1 MNNKKL
7 TIKLL
12 PAMIALGMAAQAQA
26 GITLYDKDDTT
37 FSTDGMIN
45 AFYVQ
50 SDNDGR
56 TQSRV
61 KMGFLPN
68 WIGFNFG
75 KQTGDLKLGARS
87 SFWVSINDSD
97 VVRANNQ
104 GRGESLGTDTGID
117 VRQFYGTVDAD
128 WGQVLI
134 GKDFGLFNRTNI
146 MSDELLLGYGQTSDT
161 LGLID
166 GGNVSFGNIGSGYTY
181 PFPKAQITYR
191 SPTKNGF
198 QLAVGI
204 FDPSKSDTDSSEET
218 PRFEGEL
225 TYATNFDNVAV
236 KGWLGGL
243 YQSSDDP
250 DGTDVNSID
259 STGVSYG
266 ANVKFG
272 DLSLTAS
279 GFQSEGIGSIASI
292 DNLVV
297 DESVELEGYLL
308 QGSYTFGPN
317 RVALS
322 YGENEGQNG
331 ADFNYENTAVAWF
344 YTVNSNLKLVAEYDK
359 TEVTLASVEAEEND
373 TVALGAVLTW

>member
-1 MNNKKL
+1 MKNKNL
-7 TIKLL
+7 SMKLL
-12 PAMIALGMAAQAQA
+12 PAMVALGMAAQAQA
-26 GITLYDKDDTT
+26 GITLYDKEGTT
-37 FSTDGMIN
+37 FSTDGLIN
-45 AFYVQ
+45 AFYVH
-50 SDNDGR
+50 SETDDR

-68 WIGFNFG
+68 YIGFNFG
-75 KQTGDLKLGARS
+75 KEAGDLQLGARS

-117 VRQFYGTVDAD
+117 VRQFYGTIDAD
-128 WGQVLI
+128 WGQILI

-146 MSDELLLGYGQTSDT
+146 MSDELLLGYGQSSDA

-191 SPTKNGF
+191 SPAKHGL

-204 FDPSKSDTDSSEET
+204 LDPSKSDVDSSEET
-218 PRFEGEL
+218 PRIEGEL
-225 TYATNFDNVAV
+225 TYSANYSNTAFKA
-236 KGWLGGL
+236 WIGGL

-250 DGTDVNSID
+250 DGADVNSID
-259 STGVSYG
+259 STGISYG

-272 DLSLTAS
+272 GLSLTAS
-279 GFQSEGIGSIASI
+279 GFDSEGIHPAAI
-292 DNLVV
+292 DNFIVAEAAEM
-297 DESVELEGYLL
+297 DGYLL
-308 QGSYTFGPN
+308 QGSYTFGKN

-322 YGENEGQNG
+322 YGENEGSNG
-331 ADFNYENTAVAWF
+331 VDFTYENTAVAWF
-344 YTVNSNLKLVAEYDK
+344 YSVNDNLKLVAEYDQ
-359 TEVTLASVEAEEND
+359 TEIKGATLGTEEND
-373 TVALGAVLTW
+373 TVALGAVMTW

>member
-1 MNNKKL
+1 MNNKKF
-7 TIKLL
+7 TTRLL
-12 PAMIALGMAAQAQA
+12 PAMIAMGMAAQAQA
-26 GITLYDKDDTT
+26 EIKLYDQEGTT
-37 FSTDGMIN
+37 FSTDGLIN
-45 AFYVQ
+45 AFYVH

-56 TQSRV
+56 EQSRV

-75 KQTGDLKLGARS
+75 KETGDLKLGARS

-117 VRQFYGTVDAD
+117 VRQFYGTVDGD

-146 MSDELLLGYGQTSDT
+146 MSDELLLGYGQTSDA

-191 SPTKNGF
+191 SPTRNGL

-204 FDPSKSDTDSSEET
+204 FDPSKSSADSSEDA

-225 TYATNFDNVAV
+225 TYTVNTDSLDFKA
-236 KGWLGGL
+236 WLGGL

-250 DGTDVNSID
+250 VADTSVD

-279 GFQSEGIGSIASI
+279 GFQSEGIHPAAI
-292 DNLVV
+292 DNFVA
-297 DESVELEGYLL
+297 DESVELDGYLV
-308 QGSYTFGPN
+308 QGSYSFGPN

-322 YGENEGQNG
+322 YGENEGDNG
-331 ADFNYENTAVAWF
+331 ADFTYENTAVAWF
-344 YTVNSNLKLVAEYDK
+344 YTVNSNLKLIAEYDQ
-359 TEVTLASVEAEEND
+359 TEISGSTLGTEKND
-373 TVALGAVLTW
+373 TMAFGAVLTW

>member
-1 MNNKKL
+1 MKNKKM
-7 TIKLL
+7 TTKLL
-12 PAMIALGMAAQAQA
+12 PAMIALGMATQAHA
-26 GITLYDKDDTT
+26 GITLYDKEGTT
-37 FSTDGMIN
+37 FSTDGLIN

-56 TQSRV
+56 QQSRV

-75 KQTGDLKLGARS
+75 KETGDLKLGARS

-146 MSDELLLGYGQTSDT
+146 MSDELLLGYGQTSDS

-191 SPTKNGF
+191 TPTKNGF
-198 QLAVGI
+198 QLAIGI
-204 FDPSKSDTDSSEET
+204 LDPSKADTDSSEEA

-225 TYATNFDNVAV
+225 TYGTDFDNGSFKA
-236 KGWLGGL
+236 WLGGL

-250 DGTDVNSID
+250 DGADVNSID

-279 GFQSEGIGSIASI
+279 GFQSEGIGTIAAI

-297 DESVELEGYLL
+297 AEDVELEGYLV

-322 YGENEGQNG
+322 YGENDGDNG
-331 ADFNYENTAVAWF
+331 VDFNYENTAVAWF
-344 YTVNSNLKLVAEYDK
+344 YTVNSNLKLVAEYDQ
-359 TEVTLASVEAEEND
+359 TEVTVAGVEAEQND

>member
-1 MNNKKL
+1 MKNKKM
-7 TIKLL
+7 TTKLL

-26 GITLYDKDDTT
+26 GITLYDKEGTT
-37 FSTDGMIN
+37 FSTDGLIN

-56 TQSRV
+56 EQSRV

-75 KQTGDLKLGARS
+75 KETGDLKLGARS

-97 VVRANNQ
+97 VIRANAQ

-117 VRQFYGTVDAD
+117 VRQFYGTVEAD

-146 MSDELLLGYGQTSDT
+146 MSDELLLGYGQTSDA

-191 SPTKNGF
+191 TPTKNGF

-204 FDPSKSDTDSSEET
+204 FDPSKSDVDSSEDT

-225 TYATNFDNVAV
+225 TYGTDFNNGSFKAWV
-236 KGWLGGL
+236 GGL

-250 DGTDVNSID
+250 DGADVNSID

-279 GFQSEGIGSIASI
+279 GFQSEGIHPAAI
-292 DNLVV
+292 DNFVV
-297 DESVELEGYLL
+297 DESAEMDGYLV

-322 YGENEGQNG
+322 YGENEGDNG
-331 ADFNYENTAVAWF
+331 TDFTYENTAVAWF
-344 YTVNSNLKLVAEYDK
+344 YTVNSNLKLVAEYDQ
-359 TEVTLASVEAEEND
+359 TEISGTTLGTEEND
-373 TVALGAVLTW
+373 TLALGAVLTW

>member
-1 MNNKKL
+1 MNNNKM
-7 TIKLL
+7 TTKLL
-12 PAMIALGMAAQAQA
+12 PAMIALGIASQAQA
-26 GITLYDKDDTT
+26 GITLYDQEGTT

-45 AFYVQ
+45 AFYVR
-50 SDNDGR
+50 SENDGR
-56 TQSRV
+56 EQSRV

-75 KQTGDLKLGARS
+75 KESGDLKLGARS

-97 VVRANNQ
+97 VVRANLQ

-117 VRQFYGTVDAD
+117 VRQFYGTVDGD

-146 MSDELLLGYGQTSDT
+146 MSDELLLGYGQTSDA

-191 SPTKNGF
+191 SPSRHGF

-204 FDPSKSDTDSSEET
+204 LDPSKSDVDSSEEN

-225 TYATNFDNVAV
+225 TYGTDFDNGSFKA
-236 KGWLGGL
+236 WLGGL

-250 DGTDVNSID
+250 NGTDVNRID

-297 DESVELEGYLL
+297 DENVELEGYLL

-322 YGENEGQNG
+322 YGENEGENG

-359 TEVTLASVEAEEND
+359 TEVTLAGTEAEEND

>member
-1 MNNKKL
+1 M
-7 TIKLL
+7 KLL
-12 PAMIALGMAAQAQA
+12 PALVALGMAAQAQA
-26 GITLYDKDDTT
+26 EIKLYDQDGTT

-45 AFYVQ
+45 AFYVH
-50 SDNDGR
+50 SDNDER

-75 KQTGDLKLGARS
+75 KDTGDLQLGARS

-97 VVRANNQ
+97 VVRAANQ

-117 VRQFYGTVDAD
+117 VRQFYGTVDGD

-146 MSDELLLGYGQTSDT
+146 MSDELLMGYGQSSDT

-191 SPTKNGF
+191 SPVKSGF
-198 QLAVGI
+198 QAAAGI

-218 PRFEGEL
+218 PRFEAEL
-225 TYATNFDNVAV
+225 TYGTDFSQGSFKA
-236 KGWLGGL
+236 WLGGL
-243 YQSSDDP
+243 YQSSDNPEGD
-250 DGTDVNSID
+250 DVETID

-272 DLSLTAS
+272 GLSLTAS
-279 GFQSEGIGSIASI
+279 GFQSEGIHPASI
-292 DNLVV
+292 DNFVA
-297 DESVELEGYLL
+297 DESFEMDGYLL
-308 QGSYTFGPN
+308 QGSYSFGKN

-322 YGENEGQNG
+322 YGENEGDE
-331 ADFNYENTAVAWF
+331 AVDFTYENTAVAWF
-344 YTVNSNLKLVAEYDK
+344 YSVNSNLKLVAEYDQ
-359 TEVTLASVEAEEND
+359 TEIKGTTLGEEEND